1 MAFSGNYM
9 VTSFKKELLQGI
21 HTFGT
26 DTFKIAL
33 YTSSAIGTDFGG
45 SSATVDATVTTYST
59 NNEVPASG
67 TYAAGGG
74 TLTVVGP
81 NQGSTVGYVSFSNVN
96 FTSSSITARGAIIY
110 NETESNKIVAVLD
123 FGSDKSSSAG
133 DFEIVFPANDSS
145 NAIIRIQ

>member
-33 YTSSAIGTDFGG
+33 YTNSAVGTDFGG
-45 SSATVDATVTTYST
+45 STATVDASVTTYSAT
-59 NNEVPASG
+59 NEVPASG
-67 TYAAGGG
+67 SYPSGGG

-81 NQGSTVGYVSFSNVN
+81 TQGSTVGYVSFSDIT
-96 FTSSSITARGAIIY
+96 FTSSSITARGGIIY
-110 NETESNKIVAVLD
+110 NASESNKIVAVLD
-123 FGSDKSSSAG
+123 FGSDKSSSSG
-133 DFEIVFPANDSS
+133 DFEIVFPANDYS